1 MAQNF
6 LNLLKPQA
14 DVSKNVFDL
23 SRKHVFSSKPG
34 QLLPVLSVE
43 TVPGDKFKIDLASLQ
58 RTMTL
63 NTAAFVRGKFKY
75 DFFFVPY
82 SQLWHPFNQFISQRD
97 DKHSTRQ
104 LMHNYCPLIDLPNFL
119 FGLFEANGADA
130 SYCPV
135 DVFGADCPRDIVRL
149 MDLLGY
155 GNFDALLD
163 MDDTAAGEFIQE
175 FAGVKLNL
183 FRIAAYQHIFYDYY
197 RNKYYDV
204 DVTGG
209 PNSEAYL
216 GFYRDYLKLFNFDDL
231 TCSSVDNATL
241 PFSTDDELKRLLNL
255 FTIRYHG
262 WKKDLFTSALPSQ
275 QFGAVSSVD
284 ISSDAIHFVPGAN
297 EPQTQRIDYYSLVS
311 PSDSSHI
318 VAVKNNSIIANG
330 YSGSWNIPN
339 AFDVLS
345 MRKAE
350 LLQRWK
356 QNTLRAGNMT
366 DDSFRAH
373 FGVEPFY
380 DSDENVRYLG
390 SFESVLQIN
399 PIEATAATQSN
410 VNGKVGDIAATGSSV
425 TNGKSIHFECND
437 FGIIQCIASFV
448 PDIEYR
454 SDMIDKNNR
463 LYEQFDFFTPEFQ
476 NIGLDPLIGAD
487 FDCTSNVNAASSPYR
502 LAVFGYA
509 PRYWNY
515 KTAVDKCF
523 GEFAHGAL
531 KPWVAPRNAARV
543 SQNHEEQVLSNF
555 YIRPDIYDEIFGV
568 RTDVNQ
574 NTDTFLHNV
583 FFDIK
588 AIRPMSVLGLP
599 EF

>member
-14 DVSKNVFDL
+14 DISKNVFDL

-43 TVPGDKFKIDLASLQ
+43 TVPNDKFKIDLASLQ

-104 LMHNYCPLIDLPNFL
+104 LNHNYCPVINLGTFL
-119 FGLFEANGADA
+119 SDIYERANGTALAA
-130 SYCPV
+130 S
-135 DVFGADCPRDIVRL
+135 DVFGQNTARDAIRL
-149 MDLLGY
+149 LDLLGY
-155 GNFDALLD
+155 GNFDSYLD
-163 MDDTAAGEFIQE
+163 MDPTDAEE
-175 FAGVKLNL
+175 FANEFSSVYVNV
-183 FRIAAYQHIFYDYY
+183 FRIAAYQHIFYDFY

-204 DVTGG
+204 EVTGG
-209 PNSEAYL
+209 PESYGPSGYYRNYL
-216 GFYRDYLKLFNFDDL
+216 NLFNFDDL
-231 TCSSVDNATL
+231 NCATAEQATL
-241 PFSTDDELKRLLNL
+241 PTVSVDDYDRLVNL

-284 ISSDAIHFVPGAN
+284 IRDVNIYSSAPSVTTNRNVQVNPTDR
-297 EPQTQRIDYYSLVS
+297 QTVS
-311 PSDSSHI
+311 VQVASDPSMYASSF
-318 VAVKNNSIIANG
+318 NL
-330 YSGSWNIPN
+330 PN

-345 MRKAE
+345 LRKAE

-373 FGVEPFY
+373 YGVEPFY

-390 SFESVLQIN
+390 SFESSLQIN
-399 PIEATAATQSN
+399 PIEATAATQQII
-410 VNGKVGDIAATGSSV
+410 NGQVGDIAATGTSV
-425 TNGKSIHFECND
+425 TNGKTINFECHD

-487 FDCTSNVNAASSPYR
+487 FDCSSNVNAASSPYR

-523 GEFAHGAL
+523 GQFAHGTL
-531 KPWVAPRNAARV
+531 KPWVAPRDSSRV
-543 SQNHEEQVLSNF
+543 SQNHEDQMLSNF
-555 YIRPDIYDEIFGV
+555 YIKPDIYDPIFGV
-568 RTDVNQ
+568 NTDVTQ
-574 NTDTFLHNV
+574 TTDTFLHNV